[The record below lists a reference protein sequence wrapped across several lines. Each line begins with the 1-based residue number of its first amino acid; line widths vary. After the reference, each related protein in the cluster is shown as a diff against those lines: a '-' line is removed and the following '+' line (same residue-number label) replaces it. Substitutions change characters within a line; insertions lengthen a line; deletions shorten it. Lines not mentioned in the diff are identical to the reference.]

1 MGEIVAQKTFAIK
14 NKLGLHARP
23 AALFV
28 QISNKFKASVKVSK
42 GDEEVNG
49 KSIMGL
55 MMLAAEQDSKITI
68 IAQGEDAEDLLNKL
82 EELILHKFDEE

>member
-1 MGEIVAQKTFAIK
+1 MPHRDCTITNEA
-14 NKLGLHARP
+14 GLHARP

-28 QISNKFKASVKVSK
+28 KTANLFRSDIWVEK

-55 MMLAAEQDSKITI
+55 MMLAAESGATLRIT
-68 IAQGEDAEDLLNKL
+68 AEGDDAEEALAALGELL
-82 EELILHKFDEE
+82 ERGFDEVG